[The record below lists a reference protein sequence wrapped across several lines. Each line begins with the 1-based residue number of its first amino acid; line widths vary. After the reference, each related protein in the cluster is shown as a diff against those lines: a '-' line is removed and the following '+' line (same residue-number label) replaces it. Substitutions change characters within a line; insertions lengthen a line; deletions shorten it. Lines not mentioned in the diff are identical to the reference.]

1 MTLKKRVGIKRLL
14 RSLILSSYMSQII
27 FKNFVLGCL
36 FLLASLSVYG
46 ARIKDLTDVRGSRSN
61 QLYGYGIVTGLAG
74 QGDSRIE
81 YTELGI
87 LNALETLGIRADKA
101 DKSRNIAAVMV
112 TADIGP
118 FAKEGSRM
126 DVTVS
131 SIGNADSLQGGILLQ
146 APLYG
151 ADGKVYTVA
160 QGAVSIGGL
169 SAGGGGGANVQ
180 VNHPTVGI
188 VSNGG
193 LVEREIESSVLSG
206 GNEIEL
212 ILRSPDSLTAVK
224 IADAV
229 NKYYPGTSLAIDGGV
244 VNVKVPIDFRG
255 QTTNFLAAVGG
266 IDVKPDVPA
275 RVIIN
280 ERTGTIVATQSV
292 RISPVAVSSSN
303 VTIFLNPTTG
313 VSQPLPFSQG
323 ATTILQGENADLIE
337 EVGRFEALDEL
348 DPPGTSTVNEL
359 ASALNKLGLTT
370 REMTSILQS
379 IKNAGAL
386 QAELIIN

>member
-1 MTLKKRVGIKRLL
+1 MTHSSLKYFR
-14 RSLILSSYMSQII
+14 
-27 FKNFVLGCL
+27 FGCL
-36 FLLASLSVYG
+36 FLLAFTSVFG

-61 QLYGYGIVTGLAG
+61 QLFGYGIVTGLSG

-118 FAKEGSRM
+118 FAKEGARM

-146 APLYG
+146 TPLYG
-151 ADGKVYTVA
+151 ADGKVYSVA

-193 LVEREIESSVLSG
+193 LVEREIESRVLNS

-224 IADAV
+224 IADAI
-229 NKYYPGTSLAIDGGV
+229 NKYYPGTSLATDGGV
-244 VNVKVPIDFRG
+244 VNVQVPVDFRG

-337 EVGRFEALDEL
+337 EVGRFEAIDEL
-348 DPPGTSTVNEL
+348 DPPGASTVNEL

>member
-1 MTLKKRVGIKRLL
+1 MNLTTL
-14 RSLILSSYMSQII
+14 QNFI
-27 FKNFVLGCL
+27 FGC
-36 FLLASLSVYG
+36 FFFLASLSVYG

-146 APLYG
+146 TPLYG

-193 LVEREIESSVLSG
+193 SVEREIESNILSS

-224 IADAV
+224 IADAI
-229 NKYYPGTSLAIDGGV
+229 NKFYLGTSIAIDAGV
-244 VNVKVPIDFRG
+244 VNIQVPVDFRG
-255 QTTNFLAAVGG
+255 QTTNFLAVIGG

-280 ERTGTIVATQSV
+280 ERTGTIVATESV

-337 EVGRFEALDEL
+337 EVGRFESLDEL
-348 DPPGTSTVNEL
+348 DPPGASTVNEL

>member
-1 MTLKKRVGIKRLL
+1 MPRKKVGTKDSPRFSTHFKIIVK
-14 RSLILSSYMSQII
+14 LSKTKIV
-27 FKNFVLGCL
+27 FAFCL
-36 FLLASLSVYG
+36 SFLAGAHFVYG
-46 ARIKDLTDVRGSRSN
+46 AQIKDLTDIRGARSN
-61 QLYGYGIVTGLAG
+61 QLFGYGIVTVLAG

-87 LNALETLGIRADKA
+87 LNALERLGIRADKA

-112 TADIGP
+112 TANIGP

-146 APLYG
+146 TPLQG
-151 ADGKVYTVA
+151 ADGKVYSVA
-160 QGAVSIGGL
+160 QGPVSIGGL
-169 SAGGGGGANVQ
+169 SAGNAGGANVQ

-188 VSNGG
+188 ITNGA
-193 LVEREIESSVLSG
+193 LVE
-206 GNEIEL
+206 NEIDSNIL
-212 ILRSPDSLTAVK
+212 NSGSIDLLLRSPNHLTAVK

-229 NKYYPGTSLAIDGGV
+229 NKFYPGTSIAEDGGL
-244 VNVKVPIDFRG
+244 VNIRLPQNFRG
-255 QTTNFLAAVGG
+255 QSTNFIAAIGA

-280 ERTGTIVATQSV
+280 ERTGTIVATQNV

-303 VTIFLNPTTG
+303 ITIFLNPTTG

-323 ATTILQGENADLIE
+323 ATAVIQGENAELIE

-348 DPPGTSTVNEL
+348 DPPGASTVNEL

>member
-1 MTLKKRVGIKRLL
+1 MMPKKRAGTKKSLQWSIHSSKMRLTL
-14 RSLILSSYMSQII
+14 SKKIL
-27 FKNFVLGCL
+27 FGCL
-36 FLLASLSVYG
+36 VLLASLSVYG

-61 QLYGYGIVTGLAG
+61 QLYGYGIVTGLSG

-146 APLYG
+146 TPLYG
-151 ADGKVYTVA
+151 ADGNVYTVA

-193 LVEREIESSVLSG
+193 LVEREIESKILNS

-229 NKYYPGTSLAIDGGV
+229 NKYYPGTSLAVDGGV
-244 VNVKVPIDFRG
+244 VNVQVPVDFRG

-337 EVGRFEALDEL
+337 EVGRFEPLDEL
-348 DPPGTSTVNEL
+348 DPPGASTVNEL

>member
-1 MTLKKRVGIKRLL
+1 MTT
-14 RSLILSSYMSQII
+14 
-27 FKNFVLGCL
+27 F
-36 FLLASLSVYG
+36 SVFG

-61 QLYGYGIVTGLAG
+61 QLYGYGIVTGLSG

-87 LNALETLGIRADKA
+87 LNALESLGIRADKA

-112 TADIGP
+112 TANIGP
-118 FAKEGSRM
+118 FAKEGSTM

-146 APLYG
+146 TPLYG
-151 ADGKVYTVA
+151 ADGKVYSVA

-188 VSNGG
+188 VTGGG
-193 LVEREIESSVLSG
+193 LVEKEIQSNILNN

-224 IADAV
+224 IADAI
-229 NKYYPGTSLAIDGGV
+229 NKYYPGTSLASDNGV
-244 VNVKVPIDFRG
+244 VNVKIPVDFRG
-255 QTTNFLAAVGG
+255 QTTNFLAAIGG

-303 VTIFLNPTTG
+303 ITIFLNPTTG

-323 ATTILQGENADLIE
+323 ATTVMQGENADLVE

-348 DPPGTSTVNEL
+348 DPPGASTVNEL

-386 QAELIIN
+386 QAELVIN

>member
-1 MTLKKRVGIKRLL
+1 MICNKYHSFLALLFVGLL
-14 RSLILSSYMSQII
+14 GSSV
-27 FKNFVLGCL
+27 F
-36 FLLASLSVYG
+36 G
-46 ARIKDLTDVRGSRSN
+46 ARIKDLTDIRGSRSN
-61 QLYGYGIVTGLAG
+61 QLYGYGIVTGLNG

-87 LNALETLGIRADKA
+87 LNALERLGIRADKA

-131 SIGNADSLQGGILLQ
+131 SIGNADSLQGGVLLQ
-146 APLYG
+146 TPMFG
-151 ADGKVYTVA
+151 ADGTVYSVA
-160 QGAVSIGGL
+160 QGPVSIGGL
-169 SAGGGGGANVQ
+169 SAGNAGGANVQ

-188 VSNGG
+188 VSNGA
-193 LVEREIESSVLSG
+193 LVEREIESQVLQGDSLD
-206 GNEIEL
+206 L
-212 ILRSPDSLTAVK
+212 ILRAPDSTTAVK
-224 IADAV
+224 IADAI
-229 NKYYPGTSLAIDGGV
+229 NKYYPSTSIATDSGV
-244 VNVKVPIDFRG
+244 VNVKVPVDFRG
-255 QTTNFLAAVGG
+255 QTTNFLAAIGG
-266 IDVKPDVPA
+266 VDVRPDVPA

-280 ERTGTIVATQSV
+280 ERTGTIVATENV

-303 VTIFLNPTTG
+303 ITIFLNPTTG

-323 ATTILQGENADLIE
+323 ATTILEGENAELIE
-337 EVGRFEALDEL
+337 EIGRFESLDEL
-348 DPPGTSTVNEL
+348 DPPGSSTVNEL
-359 ASALNKLGLTT
+359 ATALNKLGLTT

>member
-1 MTLKKRVGIKRLL
+1 MMPRRKHGTRKLHLLLIHFKKMSYLSIVTL
-14 RSLILSSYMSQII
+14 S
-27 FKNFVLGCL
+27 LGCL
-36 FLLASLSVYG
+36 IISAFSSAFGAS
-46 ARIKDLTDVRGSRSN
+46 IKDLTDVRGSRSN

-131 SIGNADSLQGGILLQ
+131 SIGNADSLQGGVLLQ
-146 APLYG
+146 TPLYG

-160 QGAVSIGGL
+160 QGAVSVGGL

-193 LVEREIESSVLSG
+193 LVEREIESQVLNN

-212 ILRSPDSLTAVK
+212 ILRAPDSLTAVK
-224 IADAV
+224 IADAI
-229 NKYYPGTSLAIDGGV
+229 NKYYPGTSLAVDAGV
-244 VNVKVPIDFRG
+244 VNVQVPLDFRG
-255 QTTNFLAAVGG
+255 QTTNFLAAIGG
-266 IDVKPDVPA
+266 IDAKPNVPA

-303 VTIFLNPTTG
+303 ITIFLNPTTG

-323 ATTILQGENADLIE
+323 ATTVLEGESADLIE
-337 EVGRFEALDEL
+337 EVGRFETLDEL
-348 DPPGTSTVNEL
+348 DQPGGSTVNEL

>member
-1 MTLKKRVGIKRLL
+1 MTT
-14 RSLILSSYMSQII
+14 
-27 FKNFVLGCL
+27 F
-36 FLLASLSVYG
+36 SVFG

-61 QLYGYGIVTGLAG
+61 QLYGYGIVTGLSG

-87 LNALETLGIRADKA
+87 LNALESLGIRADKA

-112 TADIGP
+112 TANIGP
-118 FAKEGSRM
+118 FAKEGSTM

-146 APLYG
+146 TPLYG
-151 ADGKVYTVA
+151 ADGKVYSVA

-188 VSNGG
+188 VTEGG
-193 LVEREIESSVLSG
+193 LVEKEIQSNILNN

-224 IADAV
+224 IADAI
-229 NKYYPGTSLAIDGGV
+229 NKYYPGTSLASDNGV
-244 VNVKVPIDFRG
+244 VNVKIPVDFRG
-255 QTTNFLAAVGG
+255 QTTNFLAAIGG

-303 VTIFLNPTTG
+303 ITIFLNPTTG

-323 ATTILQGENADLIE
+323 ATTVMQGENADLVE

-348 DPPGTSTVNEL
+348 DPPGASTVNEL

-386 QAELIIN
+386 QAELVIN

>member
-1 MTLKKRVGIKRLL
+1 MIF
-14 RSLILSSYMSQII
+14 I
-27 FKNFVLGCL
+27 FKYFL
-36 FLLASLSVYG
+36 FFASAIFSLLQA
-46 ARIKDLTDVRGSRSN
+46 ARIEDLTDVKGSRSN

-87 LNALETLGIRADKA
+87 LNALERLGIRADKA

-118 FAKEGSRM
+118 FAKNGSRL

-146 APLYG
+146 TALEG
-151 ADGKVYTVA
+151 ADGKVYAVA
-160 QGAVSIGGL
+160 QGPVSVGGL
-169 SAGGGGGANVQ
+169 SAGNAGGANVQ

-188 VSNGG
+188 VSNGA
-193 LVEREIESSVLSG
+193 LVEKEIDSQIVYNGS
-206 GNEIEL
+206 IDL
-212 ILRSPDSLTAVK
+212 ILRSPDSTTAVK
-224 IADAV
+224 VADAI
-229 NKYYPGTSLAIDGGV
+229 NKYYPATSLAKDGGV
-244 VNVKVPIDFRG
+244 VNVRLPVEFQG
-255 QTTNFLAAVGG
+255 QTTNFLAAIGS
-266 IDVKPDVPA
+266 IDVRPNVPA

-280 ERTGTIVATQSV
+280 ERTGTIVATENV
-292 RISPVAVSSSN
+292 RIAPVAVSNSN
-303 VTIFLNPTTG
+303 ITIFLNPTTG

-323 ATTILQGENADLIE
+323 ATTILQGENAELIE
-337 EVGRFEALDEL
+337 EIGRFDTIDEL
-348 DPPGTSTVNEL
+348 DPVGTSTVNDL
-359 ASALNKLGLTT
+359 ASALNRLGLTT

>member
-1 MTLKKRVGIKRLL
+1 MVSEIGGH
-14 RSLILSSYMSQII
+14 SQSFLTMRI
-27 FKNFVLGCL
+27 FKLTPLVLKL
-36 FLLASLSVYG
+36 LSVLLMSSSLYS

-61 QLYGYGIVTGLAG
+61 QLYGYGIVTGLNG

-131 SIGNADSLQGGILLQ
+131 SIGNADSLQGGVLLQ
-146 APLYG
+146 TPLYG
-151 ADGKVYTVA
+151 ADGKVYSVA
-160 QGAVSIGGL
+160 QGPVSIGGL
-169 SAGGGGGANVQ
+169 SAGNAGGNVQ

-188 VSNGG
+188 VSNGS
-193 LVEREIESSVLSG
+193 LVEREIESKVLSG
-206 GNEIEL
+206 NSIDL
-212 ILRSPDSLTAVK
+212 ILRSPDSNTAVK
-224 IADAV
+224 IADAI
-229 NKYYPGTSLAIDGGV
+229 NKYYPNTSIASDGGM
-244 VNVKVPIDFRG
+244 VNVKVPMDFRG
-255 QTTNFLAAVGG
+255 QTTNFLAAIGSVE
-266 IDVKPDVPA
+266 VKPDVPA

-280 ERTGTIVATQSV
+280 ERTGTIVATQNV

-303 VTIFLNPTTG
+303 ITIFLNPTTG

-323 ATTILQGENADLIE
+323 ATTILPGENAELIE
-337 EVGRFEALDEL
+337 EIGRFETLEEL
-348 DPPGTSTVNEL
+348 DPPGASTVNEL

-370 REMTSILQS
+370 RDMTSILQS